1 MFLAFWLKWKQ
12 QCELSQATQA
22 FSQWTQIKISECYR
36 WKPHKEDEYSI
47 FFILQQSRDLNLMS
61 AQEKQMEVCEVC
73 GAFLIIGDA
82 QTRVDDHLQGKQ
94 HMGYA
99 KIKSTIEELKV
110 SLGWRLD
117 SVTVPTE
124 AIWKISQR
132 NPKAWLTDF
141 QQIKSFQASWT
152 PQKQWFLFLLPFLQ
166 RWLY

>member
-1 MFLAFWLKWKQ
+1 
-12 QCELSQATQA
+12 
-22 FSQWTQIKISECYR
+22 
-36 WKPHKEDEYSI
+36 
-47 FFILQQSRDLNLMS
+47 MS

-124 AIWKISQR
+124 AI
-132 NPKAWLTDF
+132 
-141 QQIKSFQASWT
+141 
-152 PQKQWFLFLLPFLQ
+152 
-166 RWLY
+166 